1 MTTPTD
7 THSAPRSLLIDRVG
21 HSVLQRL
28 LAGVNGPDLRSAA
41 LTCKAFY
48 AVITAPRFY
57 AVRRRHARPRAP
69 RRVGASSASAGAV
82 AVAWDGIRITSV
94 ASRRPRHTSV
104 ASSEGPEQR
113 PSSPAAPRPHRK
125 NCRERGSARD
135 VQLHGRYARGTHAVS
150 PSIHCLIIIRAGP
163 VRLSVA

>member
-1 MTTPTD
+1 MATPTD

-57 AVRRRHARPRAP
+57 AVRRRYGFFSVPRTI
-69 RRVGASSASAGAV
+69 VV
-82 AVAWDGIRITSV
+82 L
-94 ASRRPRHTSV
+94 
-104 ASSEGPEQR
+104 R
-113 PSSPAAPRPHRK
+113 PSSSK
-125 NCRERGSARD
+125 GSSARQNLTPD
-135 VQLHGRYARGTHAVS
+135 PDTLMIPYL
-150 PSIHCLIIIRAGP
+150 PSL
-163 VRLSVA
+163 VLTFLTFV